1 MRIWRGERQLQ
12 AIDRLPLHRE
22 QGVLA
27 RVRYRLLGLLTLA
40 TVCAISSSAPVLNA
54 QAGQVELHGSVTTAG
69 GDPIPGATVGVNDQ
83 RFTTDAHGNWDGQVD
98 AVGTYTQWA
107 AAPGYAASGWY
118 QLTTSAS
125 APAARL
131 TFPAFST
138 VLDSVF
144 DPNPDYA
151 RFTNTTPPTI
161 DSFVSNTGES
171 RSQTLPAD
179 ASSLTVT
186 GTVGSRDGQ
195 PLVRG
200 DAFVSHPDDSVEG
213 HDVTVNGDAFSVT
226 FPLSEGTGRYQVE
239 INDTIGSAVIDVP
252 LFVGVPYAVSPP
264 LSPPDLSLSPQ
275 DSEQQARAELTTV
288 RAVHGLNPL
297 NVDDRLTRVAQ
308 DHLAD
313 MVGHNWICHCWTDGS
328 DTLSHLKVAGVSV
341 TLRPVPGPGNRTAA
355 AIGEG
360 LESGSTGANTIDD
373 LFSSPGH
380 RRDLLGDY
388 TNVGVAAGQE
398 QQVPLFV
405 IEYAFEGQ

>member
-1 MRIWRGERQLQ
+1 M
-12 AIDRLPLHRE
+12 
-22 QGVLA
+22 
-27 RVRYRLLGLLTLA
+27 LTVAAL
-40 TVCAISSSAPVLNA
+40 CAIGSSAPSVGA
-54 QAGQVELHGSVTTAG
+54 QAGQVELHGRVSTAG
-69 GDPIPGATVGVNDQ
+69 GDPIAGATVGVNDQ
-83 RFTTDAHGNWDGQVD
+83 RFTTDTQGNWGGQVD

-107 AAPGYAASGWY
+107 VAPGYAASGWY

-125 APAARL
+125 GPDVRMML
-131 TFPAFST
+131 PAFST
-138 VLDSVF
+138 VLHSLF

-151 RFTNTTPPTI
+151 RFPNTIPPTI
-161 DSFVSNTGES
+161 DSFVANTGQS
-171 RSQTLPAD
+171 RNQMLPAD

-200 DAFVSHPDDSVEG
+200 DAFVSHPDDSVEE
-213 HDVTVNGDAFSVT
+213 HDVTVNGNAFSVT
-226 FPLSEGTGRYQVE
+226 FPLSQGTGRYQVE
-239 INDTIGSAVIDVP
+239 INDTIGTAVIDVP
-252 LFVGVPYAVSPP
+252 LCVGVPYAVSPP

-275 DSEQQARAELTTV
+275 DSEQQALAELTSV
-288 RAVHGLNPL
+288 RTSHGLNPL

-313 MVGHNWICHCWTDGS
+313 MIGHNWICHCWTDGS
-328 DTLSHLKVAGVSV
+328 DTLSHLKAAGVNFK
-341 TLRPVPGPGNRTAA
+341 LRPLSGPGNRTAP

-360 LESGSTGANTIDD
+360 LESGATGANTIDD

-388 TNVGVAAGQE
+388 TDVGVAAGQE

-405 IEYAFEGQ
+405 IEYAYEGQ